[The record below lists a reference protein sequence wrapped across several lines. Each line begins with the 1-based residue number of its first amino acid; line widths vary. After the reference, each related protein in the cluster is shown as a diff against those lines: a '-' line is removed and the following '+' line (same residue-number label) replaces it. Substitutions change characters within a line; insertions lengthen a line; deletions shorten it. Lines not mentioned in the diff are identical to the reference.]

1 MMKNGLDAIYDES
14 TKILILGSA
23 PSVKSLE
30 LQQYYANKGNQFWKI
45 ISECLNTTDPL
56 DYEKRLELLIQNKI
70 GLWDI
75 YSQFDRTGS
84 LDSNFRQTKLNDFDA
99 LLSTTSIEL
108 VIANG
113 NKAYQEVVKSTIF
126 EHYTVIKCLS
136 TSGANNG
143 KAQERKT
150 EWKKAIQTTFLS

>member
-99 LLSTTSIEL
+99 LLPLNLSLQME
-108 VIANG
+108 
-113 NKAYQEVVKSTIF
+113 
-126 EHYTVIKCLS
+126 IKL
-136 TSGANNG
+136 T
-143 KAQERKT
+143 
-150 EWKKAIQTTFLS
+150 KKL

>member
-1 MMKNGLDAIYDES
+1 MRNGLAPIYDEN

-30 LQQYYANKGNQFWKI
+30 LQQYYATTGNQFWKI
-45 ISECLNTTDPL
+45 ISECLNTTDPV
-56 DYEKRLELLIQNKI
+56 DYKKRLELLRKNNI

-75 YSQFDRTGS
+75 YSQFDRIGS
-84 LDSNFRQTKLNDFDA
+84 LDSNFKQTKLNNFEP
-99 LLSTTSIEL
+99 LLSTTSIKL

-113 NKAYQEVVKSTIF
+113 DKAFQEIIKSTIF
-126 EHYTVIKCLS
+126 EQYTVIKCLS

-143 KAQERKT
+143 KAQERKI
-150 EWKKAIQTTFLS
+150 EWKKAIQPTFLS

>member
-1 MMKNGLDAIYDES
+1 MKSGLEPIYDEN

-45 ISECLNTTDPL
+45 ISEYLNTTDPI
-56 DYEKRLELLIQNKI
+56 DYEKRLELLIQNQI

-75 YSQFDRTGS
+75 YSHFDRIGS
-84 LDSNFRQTKLNDFDA
+84 LDSNFKQTKLNDFDA
-99 LLSTTSIEL
+99 LFSTASIKL
-108 VIANG
+108 IIANG
-113 NKAYQEVVKSTIF
+113 DKSYQEILKSTIF
-126 EHYTVIKCLS
+126 EHYTVIKYLS

-143 KAQERKT
+143 KAQERKI
-150 EWKKAIQTTFLS
+150 EWKEALQLPFLRE

>member
-1 MMKNGLDAIYDES
+1 MKSGLAPIYNEN

-30 LQQYYANKGNQFWKI
+30 LQQYYASKGNQFWKI
-45 ISECLNTTDPL
+45 ISESLNTTDPI
-56 DYEKRLELLIQNKI
+56 DYEKRLELLVQNQI

-75 YSQFDRTGS
+75 YSHFDRIGS
-84 LDSNFRQTKLNDFDA
+84 LDSNFKQTKLNDFDA
-99 LLSTTSIEL
+99 LLSTASIKL

-113 NKAYQEVVKSTIF
+113 DKAYQEVLKSAIF
-126 EHYTVIKCLS
+126 EYHTVIKCLS

-143 KAQERKT
+143 KAQERKI
-150 EWKKAIQTTFLS
+150 EWKEALQLPFLS

>member
-1 MMKNGLDAIYDES
+1 MKLGLEAIYDKN

-45 ISECLNTTDPL
+45 IAECFNTTDPI
-56 DYEKRLELLIQNKI
+56 DYEKRLDLLVQNQI

-75 YSQFDRTGS
+75 YSHFDRIGS
-84 LDSNFRQTKLNDFDA
+84 SDSNFKQTKLNNFET
-99 LLSTTSIEL
+99 LLSVASIKL
-108 VIANG
+108 IIANG
-113 NKAYQEVVKSTIF
+113 DKAYQEIIKSTIF
-126 EHYTVIKCLS
+126 EDYTVIKCLS

-143 KAQERKT
+143 KAQERKI
-150 EWKKAIQTTFLS
+150 EWKKTLQRLLD

>member
-1 MMKNGLDAIYDES
+1 MKIGLEAIYDKN

-45 ISECLNTTDPL
+45 IAECLNTTDPT
-56 DYEKRLELLIQNKI
+56 DYEKRLELLVKNQI

-75 YSQFDRTGS
+75 YSHFDRIGS
-84 LDSNFRQTKLNDFDA
+84 LDSNFKQTKLNNFDT
-99 LLSTTSIEL
+99 LLSAASIKL

-113 NKAYQEVVKSTIF
+113 DKAYQEIIKSTIF
-126 EHYTVIKCLS
+126 EDCTVIKCLS

-143 KAQERKT
+143 KSLGRKI
-150 EWKKAIQTTFLS
+150 EWKEALQIPFLS

>member
-1 MMKNGLDAIYDES
+1 MKIGLEAIYDKN

-45 ISECLNTTDPL
+45 IAECLNTTDPI
-56 DYEKRLELLIQNKI
+56 DYEKRLDLLVQNQI

-75 YSQFDRTGS
+75 YSHFDRIGS
-84 LDSNFRQTKLNDFDA
+84 SDSNFKQTKLNNFET
-99 LLSTTSIEL
+99 LLSVASIKL
-108 VIANG
+108 IIANG
-113 NKAYQEVVKSTIF
+113 DKAYQEIIKSTIF
-126 EHYTVIKCLS
+126 EDHTVIKCLS

-143 KAQERKT
+143 KAQERKI
-150 EWKKAIQTTFLS
+150 EWKEALQRLLD